1 MDKLKSFCANY
12 SMLLVLLG
20 LCCFFAVA
28 TLDTQIPTG
37 AAAADQLI
45 PEVKRYLGEANTVL
59 VITGNAPEDRAFVTT
74 LQEAF
79 AEQKQSVRF
88 LTGVSPRLVRQE
100 FGKMATTG
108 TMPSVIVGTRSVSH
122 WSLLQQRGEKFESLR
137 DVPFLLPQK
146 TTSSNFLKPAN
157 LKNVAGQSAVFAII
171 AIGMTLVIITGGID
185 LSVGSLVALSAVT
198 AAMVIRDLFGGVDA
212 GPGGMMT
219 GMIVAI
225 ALSAV
230 IGCLSGIMITVFGMP
245 PFIVTLATMSIAR
258 GLAQIL
264 ADGQSVYQVPD
275 SFSYL
280 AVGKPFGIP
289 NEVIVMLLL
298 YVFGHI
304 MMTHTT
310 LGRWFYAVGSNREA
324 ARLSGVPVGLVLMI
338 AYIASGG
345 LAGVGGV
352 LEASRLQS
360 GSPLYGVMYELY
372 VITAVVVGG
381 TSLAGGE
388 GKMFGTLFGALA
400 IAVIRNGMNLMN
412 IESYTQGVVMGLLIL
427 LAVFIDSLKRGHV
440 LAWLKGIASKPS
452 TG

>member
-1 MDKLKSFCANY
+1 MIRKLKSFCVDY

-20 LCCFFAVA
+20 LCLFFAVA
-28 TLDTQIPTG
+28 TLDTQMPTG
-37 AAAADQLI
+37 AAAADQMLPDI
-45 PEVKRYLGEANTVL
+45 DSYLEEKKSVL
-59 VITGNAPEDRAFVTT
+59 VVTGNAADDQAFVAITKER
-74 LQEAF
+74 LARHASLIKFLIGASPQDLRREF
-79 AEQKQSVRF
+79 EQIVQNDD
-88 LTGVSPRLVRQE
+88 LP
-100 FGKMATTG
+100 A
-108 TMPSVIVGTRSVSH
+108 VIVGTRSVSH
-122 WSLLQQRGEKFESLR
+122 WSLLQHRGEKFRALR
-137 DVPFLLPQK
+137 DVPLLLPRK
-146 TTSSNFLKPAN
+146 ATSSNFLKPAN

-212 GPGGMMT
+212 GGGGMMA
-219 GMIVAI
+219 GIVAAI
-225 ALSAV
+225 AVCAV
-230 IGCLSGIMITVFGMP
+230 IGCLSGAMITLFGMP

-264 ADGQSVYQVPD
+264 ADGQSVYQIPGA
-275 SFSYL
+275 FSYL

-289 NEVIVMLLL
+289 NEVIAMLLL
-298 YVFGHI
+298 YVFAHI
-304 MMTHTT
+304 MMAHTT

-324 ARLSGVPVGLVLMI
+324 ARLSGVPVGLVLMV
-338 AYIASGG
+338 AYIASGA

-388 GKMFGTLFGALA
+388 GKILGTLFGALA

-427 LAVFIDSLKRGHV
+427 LAVFTDSLKRGHIV
-440 LAWLKGIASKPS
+440 AWIKGLGTRP
-452 TG
+452 